1 MLRTWN
7 KMSKLMKAAASPPR
21 LAQAYAAISL
31 EKVRY
36 SDTDRQGHVNN
47 VMFSA
52 FLEAGRVEV
61 LHCSGLKLNPRG
73 TEFVLA
79 QSNISLLGQLYWP
92 GEVTVGTGIAHLGH
106 SSFTFHQALFQ
117 RGVCAAVSVAVLVL
131 MRVSTGKST
140 PLGARTRA
148 FFESQRLKR

>member
-1 MLRTWN
+1 M
-7 KMSKLMKAAASPPR
+7 KLDTSPPR
-21 LAQAYAAISL
+21 LAEAYAAISL

-61 LHCSGLKLNPRG
+61 LHCSGQKLSARG

-92 GEVTVGTGIAHLGH
+92 GEVTVGTGIAQVGR
-106 SSFTFHQALFQ
+106 SSVTFHQALFQ
-117 RGVCAAVSVAVLVL
+117 GGICTAVSAAVLVL
-131 MRVSTGKST
+131 MRVHTGKST
-140 PLGARTRA
+140 PLSARTRA
-148 FFESQRLKR
+148 FFESRRFKR